1 MGYDAGI
8 RLSLALALSVALHL
22 SLIFGIAVGP
32 AAPVSVPAIA
42 ARLVPKASGTG
53 SIRHQPA
60 EMLSPPRAGARPFGN
75 ERQKREPIES
85 LRGPEP
91 EIQSPPAHIDESL
104 LPRADVPLLVDPVW
118 YSAKDLD
125 TYPRPLIPVEA
136 IYPESA
142 VDTTGEVSVL
152 LKIDEFGAVQEITVV
167 KADPAGYFED
177 SAARA
182 FKAARFSPAQRDGQ
196 PVRSQVVVKMRF
208 APPLQASAEH

>member
-1 MGYDAGI
+1 MRHDAGF

-32 AAPVSVPAIA
+32 SVPVSGPTIA
-42 ARLVPKASGTG
+42 ARLAPKAPS
-53 SIRHQPA
+53 SSPIPPQEA
-60 EMLSPPRAGARPFGN
+60 EVHRPPRGAARAFGN
-75 ERQKREPIES
+75 QMRKPEPIGS

-91 EIQSPPAHIDESL
+91 VMQTPLAQIDESL

-118 YSAKDLD
+118 YAAKDLD
-125 TYPRPLIPVEA
+125 VYPRALIPVEPT
-136 IYPESA
+136 YPESA
-142 VDTTGEVSVL
+142 VDVAGEVSLL

-182 FKAARFSPAQRDGQ
+182 FKAARFSPAQRDGH

-208 APPLQASAEH
+208 APELQASAAH